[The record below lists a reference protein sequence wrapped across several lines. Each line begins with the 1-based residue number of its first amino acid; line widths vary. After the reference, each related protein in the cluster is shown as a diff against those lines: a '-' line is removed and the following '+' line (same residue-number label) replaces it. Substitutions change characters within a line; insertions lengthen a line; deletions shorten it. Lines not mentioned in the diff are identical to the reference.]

1 MDKENTIPLVL
12 KSKKKKKKDPGNYR
26 PVISSP
32 CPARLWS
39 RSSWK
44 LCQRTWKT
52 KMFGDN
58 QHGFTK
64 FKLCLPSSVAFCN
77 RVTALLDQGRAT
89 DLVYPGYTEHL
100 MLSHATSLS
109 LNWGDMDLMD
119 G

>member
-1 MDKENTIPLVL
+1 MTPIFKKGRKEGPRNYRLVSITSVPAKIMEQILLEIILRYLENT
-12 KSKKKKKKDPGNYR
+12 
-26 PVISSP
+26 
-32 CPARLWS
+32 
-39 RSSWK
+39 K
-44 LCQRTWKT
+44 LI
-52 KMFGDN
+52 DDSH
-58 QHGFTK
+58 HGFTK
-64 FKLCLPSSVAFCN
+64 CKSCLPSLVAFCN